1 MKVNRSKFVR
11 KYLRFYR
18 LVFAIEAPFKVL
30 LDGNF
35 IFAAFK
41 YKVDIIARL
50 ATLLQQDKV
59 EVFVLRSAVQELN
72 GVGEKAADA
81 YQFAVKMC
89 SVLEDMPKGDTGG
102 KGVKGGKGG
111 KGGATKGDGNP
122 IAKGTYAYL
131 RGCKHDPEGVKYFVA
146 TQDSSLRTGLGNLG
160 GIPLVYLNKVTM
172 VMEAP
177 SDASRQSSAST
188 ESTKTVPTE
197 REAELL
203 AEIKKKEE
211 ATVGEA
217 GEAAD
222 KERRKRKA
230 TCANPLASKLADAE
244 SVKTKKKKTDQL
256 KRSRRA

>member
-18 LVFAIEAPFKVL
+18 LVFGIEAPFKVL

-50 ATLLQQDKV
+50 SALLQQDKV

-89 SVLEDMPKGDTGG
+89 TVLEDMPKGD
-102 KGVKGGKGG
+102 KGGKR
-111 KGGATKGDGNP
+111 GAAKGDGDP

-131 RGCKHDPEGVKYFVA
+131 RCCKHDPVGAKYFVA

-177 SDASRQSSAST
+177 SDASRQSSAAS

-211 ATVGEA
+211 AAAGEA

-244 SVKTKKKKTDQL
+244 SVKTKKKKQDQL
-256 KRSRRA
+256 KRSRRV